1 MNWQADG
8 WQPEGWQPPGWQPDD
23 LQPSARPYQA
33 RVFVIHAQRRT
44 FVLNQYNPSMT
55 CKSRVFSSCILAG
68 ETLPFEFDWTQEF
81 ASYWAAGGSFPQ
93 FSAIRPVSVT
103 TGLEYVSSGGQAGEE
118 EPTWPTTIG
127 GTVED
132 GSITWTA
139 QALSN
144 SSLRERISTAS
155 WPAVTGFTI
164 SDETTTDEP
173 GRQLTTAKINADTA
187 ISSRR
192 QIRVELTT
200 TEGNEYVGIIKM
212 KVE

>member
-1 MNWQADG
+1 M
-8 WQPEGWQPPGWQPDD
+8 
-23 LQPSARPYQA
+23 S
-33 RVFVIHAQRRT
+33 
-44 FVLNQYNPSMT
+44 
-55 CKSRVFSSCILAG
+55 CKSRVFSSCMLAG
-68 ETLPFEFDWTQEF
+68 ETLPFELDWTQDF
-81 ASYWAAGGSFPQ
+81 AIFWAAAGVFPE
-93 FSAIRPVSVT
+93 FTVVRPVT
-103 TGLEYVSSGGQAGEE
+103 GITGLEYVSSGGQAGEE
-118 EPTWPTTIG
+118 EPTWPTTVG

-139 QALSN
+139 QELSN
-144 SSLRERISTAS
+144 SSLREQISTAT